1 MVHSKHSDRISLK
14 EFEFKRLANGRC
26 RARVVLA
33 WPEGDEFVST
43 SEAENTQTGRLQ
55 CAVEA
60 TARALE
66 QSVNDETALEVVGV
80 HMIAEAETMIVITVL
95 SGRALGEA
103 QQLLG
108 SCIVGKQPERSA
120 AMSVLKATNRLV
132 FNVRRSS

>member
-1 MVHSKHSDRISLK
+1 MSSRDRIEFK
-14 EFEFKRLANGRC
+14 EFEFRRLADSRC

-33 WPEGDEFVST
+33 WPEGDEFVGA
-43 SEAENTQTGRLQ
+43 SEAENTQTGRLR

-66 QSVNDETALEVVGV
+66 QSVNDEMALEVEAVR
-80 HMIAEAETMIVITVL
+80 MIADAETLIIVTVL

-120 AMSVLKATNRLV
+120 ALSVLKATNRLV
-132 FNVRRSS
+132 FNVRRSG